1 MQHQKKQHSS
11 AAKHNRADFG
21 MEQNHSER
29 KRCQKQQQNQ
39 PCRKRTGDNFSIKII
54 ICMKMRQMMFVVI
67 TPIHFY
73 QNSIKHFS
81 GVSASNLSFRRSG
94 CSGFRYRSSLLTS
107 LRSVAVAASRPY
119 HPTRNKA
126 NLSLDGLLL
135 CHCRACPVN
144 PPFYISFYI

>member
-1 MQHQKKQHSS
+1 MQ
-11 AAKHNRADFG
+11 RIDFENLFAFNG
-21 MEQNHSER
+21 KFTLCVQFVLM
-29 KRCQKQQQNQ
+29 QQRPGVYKSRL
-39 PCRKRTGDNFSIKII
+39 PCRKRACDNFSIKIKRGFKFI
-54 ICMKMRQMMFVVI
+54 VICMKMRQMMFVVI

-119 HPTRNKA
+119 HPSRNRA

-135 CHCRACPVN
+135 CHCRA
-144 PPFYISFYI
+144 